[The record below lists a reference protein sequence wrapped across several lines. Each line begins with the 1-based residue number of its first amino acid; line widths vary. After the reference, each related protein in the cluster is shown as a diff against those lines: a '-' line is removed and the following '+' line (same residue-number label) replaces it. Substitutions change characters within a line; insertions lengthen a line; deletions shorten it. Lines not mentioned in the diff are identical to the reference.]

1 MAHPETFDVLV
12 IGGGQAGIPLAHALA
27 KKGMHVA
34 LAERQDLGGS
44 CVNFGCSPT
53 KAVIASARVAQL
65 ARRGDEFGLSILAV
79 KPDFSRVLARARDVV
94 TQFRAGLREGF
105 HGGEAPRLLEGHAR
119 FEGRDRKGFRLRV
132 GATDVRARRVVIN
145 TGTRSRIP
153 SVPGLSKLPRI
164 DSENWLDGKELP
176 EHLLILGG
184 GYTGLEMAQF
194 YRRMGARVT
203 VIDES
208 PEVAGREDPEVAG
221 ALRQFLESEEI
232 AFRLNARVER
242 ARRAGE
248 GVQLQIRQDGG
259 SVRLEGSH
267 LFVAVGRRANTD
279 DLGLGKIG
287 LRSSRDGF
295 LRVDRRLAT
304 RVRGVWAAGDVRG
317 GPMFTHTAWDDYRVL
332 LSQLAGDRSRTT
344 DRVLPYA
351 IYTDPQLGRVGMT
364 EAEARRARR
373 PLRIAR
379 FEMPKNGKAREV
391 GEPGGFI
398 KLLAD
403 RKSGRILGAA
413 ILAAEAAEMVHV
425 YVTLM
430 NAKGSYQVVRDATFI
445 HPTFAEAVQGAAAA
459 LDEEG

>member
-1 MAHPETFDVLV
+1 LAAPEAFDVLV

-27 KKGMHVA
+27 GKGMQVA

-53 KAVIASARVAQL
+53 KAAIASARVAWL
-65 ARRGDEFGLSILAV
+65 ARRGDEFGVRVGAV
-79 KPDFSRVLARARDVV
+79 EPDFPRVLARARDVV
-94 TQFRAGLREGF
+94 IQFRAGLREGF
-105 HGGEAPRLLEGHAR
+105 QGSGAPRLLEGHAR

-132 GATDVRARRVVIN
+132 ARMRVRARRVVIN
-145 TGTRSRIP
+145 TGTRSRVP
-153 SVPGLSKLPRI
+153 AVPGLSKVPYT
-164 DSENWLDGKELP
+164 DAENWLEREELP
-176 EHLLILGG
+176 EHLLVLGG

-203 VIDES
+203 VIEES
-208 PEVAGREDPEVAG
+208 AEIAGKEDPEVAG

-242 ARRAGE
+242 ARRAGK
-248 GVQLQIRQDGG
+248 GVQLQIRQDGR
-259 SVRLEGSH
+259 SVRLDGSH
-267 LFVAVGRRANTD
+267 LFVAAGRRANTQ
-279 DLGLGKIG
+279 DLGLGTIG
-287 LRSSRDGF
+287 LRTSRDGF
-295 LRVDRRLAT
+295 LGVDRRLAT

-332 LSQLAGDRSRTT
+332 LSQLAGSRARTT

-364 EAEARRARR
+364 ETEARKGRR
-373 PLRIAR
+373 PVRVGR

-398 KLLAD
+398 KVLAD

-430 NAKGSYQVVRDATFI
+430 NAKASYRVVRDATFI
-445 HPTFAEAVQGAAAA
+445 HPTFAEAVQGAVTA
-459 LDEEG
+459 LDEER